1 MLAKLG
7 PGRTVLGSTW
17 DKTAW
22 QPRHYVSE
30 VETDLTELGKSPL
43 RRVAQQQ
50 RAELM
55 YALPQALRHGRFGCL
70 LPSCVDLLNSVLR
83 KENERGSLVLR
94 RGNSLAHGQA
104 HVVVVEHREGSA
116 SRFVGALDT
125 A

>member
-7 PGRTVLGSTW
+7 PGRAVLGSTW
-17 DKTAW
+17 DKTPG

-30 VETDLTELGKSPL
+30 VEIDLTELGKSSL
-43 RRVAQQQ
+43 RRVAQPQ

-55 YALPQALRHGRFGCL
+55 YALPQAVRHGRFGCL
-70 LPSCVDLLNSVLR
+70 LLFRVDLLNSVLR
-83 KENERGSLVLR
+83 KENERVSVVLR

-104 HVVVVEHREGSA
+104 HAVVVEHRAGSA
-116 SRFVGALDT
+116 SRFIGALDT